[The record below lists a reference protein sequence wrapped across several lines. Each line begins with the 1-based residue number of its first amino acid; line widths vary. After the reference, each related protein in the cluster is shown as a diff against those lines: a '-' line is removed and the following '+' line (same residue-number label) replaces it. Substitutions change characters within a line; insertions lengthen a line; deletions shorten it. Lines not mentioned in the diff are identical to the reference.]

1 MCACE
6 KELARALKRFPSTQ
20 NGVTESLRND
30 SETNDA
36 TAAGLF
42 ASVAMKHFQHT
53 HEAAAIKTA
62 TITLSYFTFFC
73 HSTWRLGGGG
83 EVADMRAPQLTAATL

>member
-20 NGVTESLRND
+20 NGMTESLRND

-36 TAAGLF
+36 TTAGLC

-53 HEAAAIKTA
+53 RGCCNKNCNNKPF
-62 TITLSYFTFFC
+62 LFNFFFC
-73 HSTWRLGGGG
+73 HCTWRLGG
-83 EVADMRAPQLTAATL
+83 EVADMRALQLTAATL

>member
-1 MCACE
+1 MRTEIVCACE

-53 HEAAAIKTA
+53 
-62 TITLSYFTFFC
+62 
-73 HSTWRLGGGG
+73 
-83 EVADMRAPQLTAATL
+83 